1 MSVSNFIPNDGSLW
15 SIRAVDISG
24 NYNQKLNFDAS
35 GNAIIQTG
43 NTDRL
48 TINSSGAWTCQGG
61 MTYNNSTNTLT
72 AGTFSGTATTATN
85 IAGGLG
91 GSIPYQTAVNTTAL
105 LANGTAGQVLTSA
118 GTTLAPTWTT
128 PSAGGNSAN
137 VASQVY
143 SEDFIQ
149 FVGPA
154 GAYYGPLSLVANG
167 AGAGGAPFF
176 PGRYGVEEIDMG
188 TPATAFANVYGPYP
202 SISGGPDGTS
212 LNCISSD
219 TTGLGLTIILQPFAF
234 AQPPVAGQNVF
245 QVGFMKTPSNITT
258 VQACAAIRWNGS
270 VSANWQAVIG
280 NSTPVSFTTAAT
292 GNLSSKWCVF
302 RLVPD
307 STGVT
312 FYLYNQTD
320 SIDYGSA
327 RVLYSA
333 SSGSGLTA
341 YNTTGMYYGAAGYRP
356 ATGSGGGSFAIDYIG
371 IQVLTTRIYP

>member
-149 FVGPA
+149 FVGVA
-154 GAYYGPLSLVANG
+154 GAYYGPLSLVTNG

-176 PGRYGVEEIDMG
+176 LEDM
-188 TPATAFANVYGPYP
+188 V
-202 SISGGPDGTS
+202 
-212 LNCISSD
+212 
-219 TTGLGLTIILQPFAF
+219 
-234 AQPPVAGQNVF
+234 
-245 QVGFMKTPSNITT
+245 
-258 VQACAAIRWNGS
+258 
-270 VSANWQAVIG
+270 
-280 NSTPVSFTTAAT
+280 
-292 GNLSSKWCVF
+292 
-302 RLVPD
+302 
-307 STGVT
+307 
-312 FYLYNQTD
+312 
-320 SIDYGSA
+320 
-327 RVLYSA
+327 
-333 SSGSGLTA
+333 
-341 YNTTGMYYGAAGYRP
+341 
-356 ATGSGGGSFAIDYIG
+356 
-371 IQVLTTRIYP
+371 